1 MVFKSILEILSF
13 LTIIPIGKLSKTN
26 GLENIS
32 KRMFLFPFI
41 GLLIGLLT
49 TPVVLLSFYFF
60 NQFVASLIVAIFLI
74 VLTGIHH
81 TDALAD
87 FADGIMV
94 RGNKDKKYKVM
105 HDPGI
110 GAAGTIAVSA
120 HLVGMVIAISSIT
133 SLERLMIGI
142 ILSEIISKYSM
153 VLQSHYCVSAWNGY
167 SSLFT
172 KNMKSKKE
180 NGHCNDH
187 YYNIDNLNFKYECA
201 WITDIYCRNY
211 LLFCGH
217 ICFKEELW
225 RNYRRCNGGNK
236 RNSTAVFTLIYNIK
250 IQSFFSIEQIICR
263 TRKIE

>member
-1 MVFKSILEILSF
+1 LVFKSILEILSF

-49 TPVVLLSFYFF
+49 IPVVLLSFYFF

-74 VLTGIHH
+74 LLTGIHH

-110 GAAGTIAVSA
+110 GAAGTVAISA
-120 HLVGMVIAISSIT
+120 YLVGMVIAISSIT

-142 ILSEIISKYSM
+142 ILSDIISKYSM
-153 VLQSHYCVSAWNGY
+153 VLQSHYCESAWDGY

-172 KNMKSKKE
+172 KNMKSKKKMAIATIITIILIILIS
-180 NGHCNDH
+180 NMNMLGLQIFIVGIFCCFVVT
-187 YYNIDNLNFKYECA
+187 YVSKKNFGG
-201 WITDIYCRNY
+201 ITGDVMGATNEIVRLCS
-211 LLFCGH
+211 LLS
-217 ICFKEELW
+217 L
-225 RNYRRCNGGNK
+225 
-236 RNSTAVFTLIYNIK
+236 T
-250 IQSFFSIEQIICR
+250 
-263 TRKIE
+263 

>member
-1 MVFKSILEILSF
+1 MVFKSILEIISF
-13 LTIIPIGKLSKTN
+13 LTIIPIGKLSKGD

-49 TPVVLLSFYFF
+49 IPVVLISFYFF
-60 NQFVASLIVAIFLI
+60 NQFVASLIVTIFLI
-74 VLTGIHH
+74 ILTGIHH

-110 GAAGTIAVSA
+110 GAAGTVAVSA
-120 HLVGMVIAISSIT
+120 YLVGMLIAISSIT

-142 ILSEIISKYSM
+142 ILSEIIAKYSM
-153 VLQSHYCVSAWNGY
+153 VLQSHYCKSAWDGY

-172 KNMKSKKE
+172 KNMKSKKKMAIATIITIISIILIS
-180 NGHCNDH
+180 
-187 YYNIDNLNFKYECA
+187 NISMLGLQIFVV
-201 WITDIYCRNY
+201 
-211 LLFCGH
+211 G
-217 ICFKEELW
+217 
-225 RNYRRCNGGNK
+225 
-236 RNSTAVFTLIYNIK
+236 
-250 IQSFFSIEQIICR
+250 IICCFVV
-263 TRKIE
+263 TYVARKNFGGITGDVIGATNEIVRLCSLLSLT

>member
-1 MVFKSILEILSF
+1 MVFKSILEIISF
-13 LTIIPIGKLSKTN
+13 LTIIPIGKLSKGD

-49 TPVVLLSFYFF
+49 IPVVLISFYFF

-110 GAAGTIAVSA
+110 GAAGTVAVSA
-120 HLVGMVIAISSIT
+120 YLVGMVIAISSIT

-153 VLQSHYCVSAWNGY
+153 VFQSHYCESAWDGY

-172 KNMKSKKE
+172 KNMKSKKKMAIATIITIISIILIS
-180 NGHCNDH
+180 
-187 YYNIDNLNFKYECA
+187 NISVLGLQIF
-201 WITDIYCRNY
+201 IV
-211 LLFCGH
+211 G
-217 ICFKEELW
+217 
-225 RNYRRCNGGNK
+225 
-236 RNSTAVFTLIYNIK
+236 
-250 IQSFFSIEQIICR
+250 IICCLVVIYISKKNFGGITGDVMGATNEIVR
-263 TRKIE
+263 LCSLLSLS